1 MPPLAESLVEHIN
14 TFLRDY
20 TTQWAAADPDL
31 QPQVSGGGGR
41 LDDLLLLWWWCPW
54 WFVGGGSSSSSS
66 SRVITTNRPSLRQ
79 SSLSRQSKV
88 IRQIC
93 QRLMEVCNND
103 NDDLDRDTTR
113 QVVQVVTALGH
124 AFTKLVD
131 LMLSREIKVRLSK
144 KVTVTV
150 WLHFHSYLS
159 LVTRQSK

>member
-1 MPPLAESLVEHIN
+1 MLVWQQQQQLWLVI
-14 TFLRDY
+14 Y
-20 TTQWAAADPDL
+20 TT
-31 QPQVSGGGGR
+31 
-41 LDDLLLLWWWCPW
+41 
-54 WFVGGGSSSSSS
+54 
-66 SRVITTNRPSLRQ
+66 NYPSFRQ

-93 QRLMEVCNND
+93 QRLMEVCNNN

-144 KVTVTV
+144 TVIITV
-150 WLHFHSYLS
+150 WLHFHLYLS
-159 LVTRQSK
+159 FVTRQSK